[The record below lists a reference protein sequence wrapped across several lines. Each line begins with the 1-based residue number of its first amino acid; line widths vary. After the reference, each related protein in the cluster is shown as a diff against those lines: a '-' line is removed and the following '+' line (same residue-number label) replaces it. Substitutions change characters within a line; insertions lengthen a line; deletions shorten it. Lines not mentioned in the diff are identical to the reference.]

1 MIRCRGTLFAL
12 AMSLGLAAAVGGQG
26 ESEATPTGTFGETV
40 EVRVVNVDV
49 YVTDRRGN
57 PVTGLGP
64 EDFRL
69 YDDGRRVEITNFYA
83 VAGGEPVASIT
94 RPVGS
99 SSDVTPVES
108 QPGEPSREDATT
120 GSHEPL
126 PESSETTIP
135 PKRREVEAQAESERQ
150 KLQLVVYIDNVN
162 IAPLSRNRVFR
173 ALREFL
179 YENVQPGDR
188 VMLLSYDRTLHVRQ
202 PFTADPQTVGRA
214 LLELETVSG
223 QTSSNVAQ
231 RQELMRQ
238 IEDAD
243 TVGQVSGRVRQHA
256 RSIQNDLR
264 FTLDAMRESVR
275 SLAGLPGRKI
285 LLYVSDGLPMS
296 PGKDLFSALQ
306 YRFDDRTA
314 LATATEF
321 NQGRAFRELTNL
333 ANANRVAFYTV
344 DAKGLTMPE
353 GYAAEYRGG
362 SYESD
367 WRSQVASL
375 EQDNLQDSIRMMAA
389 RTGGLAIVN
398 TNDIG
403 PGLRRLAQDVDSYYS
418 LGFRPIVAGNDR
430 YHEIKVEVMRKGV
443 TVRHREGYRDKSIAT
458 RMAESVEANLRYGTG
473 ENPMQVRVDLGAA
486 TPRESDEF
494 VVPVSVK
501 IPLDRL
507 TLIPRE
513 DVWVGR
519 ALVFFGTMNANGEL
533 SDVSTGQV
541 DVRIP
546 SADYETAVRQVWSFD
561 AQLLVR
567 PGRQRLAVGVQDQL
581 GAQSSLVGR
590 TFDVG
595 S

>member
-1 MIRCRGTLFAL
+1 MNPWRVTVLSL
-12 AMSLGLAAAVGGQG
+12 AAGLGLAGGVPAQNG
-26 ESEATPTGTFGETV
+26 QDSTPAGTFGETV
-40 EVRVVNVDV
+40 DVRVVNVEV

-69 YDDGRRVEITNFYA
+69 FDDGRPVEITNFYA
-83 VAGGEPVASIT
+83 VAGGEPATSEPVPAASTSGAASPDGEHEEARSEGDIEEAREPRSPT
-94 RPVGS
+94 FTASPAL
-99 SSDVTPVES
+99 DPAETEAAPES
-108 QPGEPSREDATT
+108 Q
-120 GSHEPL
+120 
-126 PESSETTIP
+126 
-135 PKRREVEAQAESERQ
+135 Q
-150 KLQLVVYIDNVN
+150 LQLVVYIDNVN
-162 IAPLSRNRVFR
+162 IAPLNRNRVFR
-173 ALREFL
+173 ELREFL
-179 YENVQPGDR
+179 YGNVRSGDR

-202 PFTADPQTVGRA
+202 PFTGDAQAVGRA

-223 QTSSNVAQ
+223 QATSGAAE

-243 TVGQVSGRVRQHA
+243 SVGAVSGRVRQYA
-256 RSIQNDLR
+256 RSVQNDLR
-264 FTLDAMRESVR
+264 FTLDALRESVR

-296 PGKDLFSALQ
+296 PGRDLFSALQ

-314 LATATEF
+314 LATANEF
-321 NQGRAFRELTNL
+321 NQARAFRELTTL

-344 DAKGLTMPE
+344 DAKGLTLPA

-367 WRSQVASL
+367 WRSQVAAL
-375 EQDNLQDSIRMMAA
+375 EQDNLQDSIRTMAV

-403 PGLRRLAQDVDSYYS
+403 TGLRRMAHDLGNYYS
-418 LGFRPIVAGNDR
+418 LGFRPVVAGDNR
-430 YHEIKVEVMRKGV
+430 FHKIRVEVRRKGL
-443 TVRHREGYRDKSIAT
+443 TVRHREGYQDKSIAT

-473 ENPMQVRVDLGAA
+473 DNPMRVRIDLGAA
-486 TPRESDEF
+486 TSTEADQV

-507 TLIPRE
+507 TLIPHE

-519 ALVFFGTMNANGEL
+519 ALVFFGTMSANGEL

-546 SADYETAVRQVWSFD
+546 NADYEAALQQVWSFD
-561 AQLLVR
+561 AQLLVS

-581 GAQSSLVGR
+581 GAKSSLVGR